1 MSHEIE
7 CGWTLLRAITV
18 SLIATPLAA
27 VLARGLETG
36 CPRQR
41 RRRLLSL
48 AIPFLTP
55 GFVVGYAY
63 SNITRDLVRQPILN
77 ELFYDL
83 LRLIGVVPGGTL
95 VLLLAPPAPLGPT
108 AAWCRRLA
116 GPDRLRRVAT
126 CGWPRGFWYG
136 PARNRVPAFG
146 LMALLVFHEF
156 EIASL
161 FRVIAGQSLT
171 PASWS
176 NALFELIALQGLG
189 QQSPWDLWRSGW
201 LPLTCSL
208 CLLAPL
214 LILAWTSR
222 RNPGVWRPTGMTR
235 QSHWRKWVVSSWLV
249 MAVAVGTAIPLGNL
263 VLDGVPG
270 WSSAWRGGHRLVP
283 TLIHAGRSLL
293 PTVVIAVTAAVSA
306 GWLLRR
312 RHLGLLVLLSLP
324 GLMGSLSLGLLLTW
338 ALLITAPG
346 SFGHSIV
353 ALVIGQSLW
362 LLPRAALLVVLLAV
376 LPRRESMHLS
386 RLLQHAPPG
395 PQRIAGWRMVWQNFG
410 HRAAWMVGLLC
421 WWGYLELTLNEL
433 LAPPQWLSV
442 AHRMYQQMHFGR
454 NAALSSTTLV
464 VVLVPL
470 LVVCLLVAL
479 GRMMPLP
486 TVFVGSRPSPGTVS
500 NLPTGDA

>member
-1 MSHEIE
+1 MSLEIE

-63 SNITRDLVRQPILN
+63 SNITLDLVRQPILN

-83 LRLIGVVPGGTL
+83 LLLIEVVPVGTL

-189 QQSPWDLWRSGW
+189 QQSPCIDG
-201 LPLTCSL
+201 
-208 CLLAPL
+208 
-214 LILAWTSR
+214 
-222 RNPGVWRPTGMTR
+222 PGDSVNHASIGG
-235 QSHWRKWVVSSWLV
+235 QE
-249 MAVAVGTAIPLGNL
+249 VAGDVAT
-263 VLDGVPG
+263 
-270 WSSAWRGGHRLVP
+270 
-283 TLIHAGRSLL
+283 
-293 PTVVIAVTAAVSA
+293 
-306 GWLLRR
+306 
-312 RHLGLLVLLSLP
+312 VLL
-324 GLMGSLSLGLLLTW
+324 
-338 ALLITAPG
+338 
-346 SFGHSIV
+346 
-353 ALVIGQSLW
+353 Q
-362 LLPRAALLVVLLAV
+362 LAV
-376 LPRRESMHLS
+376 DVDDGEVPDLFMCGDE
-386 RLLQHAPPG
+386 
-395 PQRIAGWRMVWQNFG
+395 
-410 HRAAWMVGLLC
+410 
-421 WWGYLELTLNEL
+421 
-433 LAPPQWLSV
+433 
-442 AHRMYQQMHFGR
+442 
-454 NAALSSTTLV
+454 
-464 VVLVPL
+464 VLFDVP
-470 LVVCLLVAL
+470 
-479 GRMMPLP
+479 
-486 TVFVGSRPSPGTVS
+486 S
-500 NLPTGDA
+500 NYPV